1 MFVQIIQAVLMFAA
15 YSMLLLGFSVGS
27 LLKSMPAFQDFIIRA
42 FDTITKVKLP
52 VTSYWDSLFTDQ
64 MFQNVWH
71 SVALDLNKK
80 IKQGRE
86 APNIPVVSLTGKHCF
101 PLLQMAKAGRPLVLN
116 FGSCTCP
123 IFMRQLDEFQKMAKR
138 FSHIADF
145 CVVYIEEAHPSDGW
159 ALKDNYAIRTHSTQT
174 ERCRAARE
182 LARNIPECP
191 VVVDTMLDAANI
203 AYGALPIRFHIVQNR
218 RVVYEGGPGPM
229 GYNMG
234 GVREWLGKYHTGMSS

>member
-15 YSMLLLGFSVGS
+15 YSMLLLVFSVGS

-159 ALKDNYAIRTHSTQT
+159 ALKVSWRILYYFMFNLDKNKNLVFYAILLQVDF
-174 ERCRAARE
+174 
-182 LARNIPECP
+182 PP
-191 VVVDTMLDAANI
+191 V
-203 AYGALPIRFHIVQNR
+203 
-218 RVVYEGGPGPM
+218 
-229 GYNMG
+229 
-234 GVREWLGKYHTGMSS
+234 LGQQFSF